1 MGIKKDGT
9 YVLEV
14 VITILLAIILILIIA
29 CFAAWTV
36 DTIKKDACKS
46 AINNYFDTLLNED
59 NNEHF
64 LNIDSSHKDTLI
76 KAITNNSN
84 IKVWDT
90 GIASGDKITFRV
102 SIEVPSFAATLER
115 RFPQLFTYSNTSYV
129 DSKLN
134 AMSEREYSDMI
145 YSSVVSD
152 FSNSTI
158 YYQNEFLVTVTEQSK
173 QWVIVDPS
181 DFENHLLGN
190 IYSYQN
196 DDVHFLNFK
205 ELIFPATPSLR
216 TSSSEVSAL
225 FSNASPATTFSS
237 PEILVPMGDSARF
250 SGSFDGLVK
259 SNISLSVNSVQT
271 NDETVVVTFKGCT
284 LSDEEITVPC
294 NLFAS
299 YCSGRFIEGVSG
311 GDVILTAEPTQFQI
325 TFSLPA
331 DSVVF
336 SPEDSPIYFSLK

>member
-1 MGIKKDGT
+1 MNNKTDGIHALEIT
-9 YVLEV
+9 VTVLL
-14 VITILLAIILILIIA
+14 VIIVILIIA
-29 CFAAWTV
+29 CFSAWMV
-36 DTIKKDACKS
+36 NTIKEDACKS

-59 NNEHF
+59 DNEHF
-64 LNIDSSHKDTLI
+64 LNIDSNHKDALI

-84 IKVWDT
+84 IKVLDT
-90 GIASGDKITFRV
+90 GIASGDKITFKV

-134 AMSEREYSDMI
+134 AMTEREYSDMI

-152 FSNSTI
+152 FSNPTI
-158 YYQNEFLVTVTEQSK
+158 YYQNKFLVTVTRQSK
-173 QWVIVDPS
+173 QCVIVDPI

-205 ELIFPATPSLR
+205 ELIFPTAPSLQ

-225 FSNASPATTFSS
+225 FSNASPASTFSS
-237 PEILVPMGDSARF
+237 PEILVSMGDSAKF
-250 SGSFDGLVK
+250 SGSFDGLAK

-271 NDETVVVTFKGCT
+271 NDETVVVTFKGCA

-299 YCSGRFIEGVSG
+299 YCSGRFIGGVSD
-311 GDVILTAEPTQFQI
+311 GDVVLTAEPTQFQI

-336 SPEDSPIYFSLK
+336 SPDDSPIYFSLK